1 MGLIAKRTMTFGQ
14 SHVHADAGVQDR
26 ALGLRTVLVHS
37 PYCTVREQ
45 EEQDLF
51 YSTRTDEMHLI
62 SKSGRYVYEL
72 CDGLATIGDIENALY
87 CALGADRAT
96 LQKRL
101 MEFLEALVERGLLV
115 PLSGSNEGEQPD
127 VANQD
132 HGVDTRKGDHVT
144 L

>member
-1 MGLIAKRTMTFGQ
+1 MTFAQ
-14 SHVHADAGVQDR
+14 SHMDADAGVQDR
-26 ALGLRTVLVHS
+26 GLGLRTVLVHS

-62 SKSGRYVYEL
+62 PKSGRYVYEL
-72 CDGLATIGDIENALY
+72 CDGVATIGDIENALY
-87 CALGADRAT
+87 SALGADRAT
-96 LQKRL
+96 LRKRL
-101 MEFLEALVERGLLV
+101 MGFLEALVERGLLV
-115 PLSGSNEGEQPD
+115 PLSGGNEGEQPE

-132 HGVDTRKGDHVT
+132 HGVDTRSSAHVT